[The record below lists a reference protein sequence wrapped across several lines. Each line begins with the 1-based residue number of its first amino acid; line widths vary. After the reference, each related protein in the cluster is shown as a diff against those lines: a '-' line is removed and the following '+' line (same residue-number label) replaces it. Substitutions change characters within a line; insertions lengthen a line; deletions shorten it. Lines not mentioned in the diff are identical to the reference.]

1 MPRRV
6 ARVPALLVRDWLLDE
21 LLLLFLRA
29 APLALPEPLPR
40 VPLDLPLED
49 PPASPAQ
56 ATNGGTAKRAA
67 SKNFIGTFI
76 RQESALRW
84 AFAQLL
90 FLGTLFPGKRGK
102 RRWCA
107 VEVSNL

>member
-1 MPRRV
+1 M
-6 ARVPALLVRDWLLDE
+6 PALLVRAWLLAE
-21 LLLLFLRA
+21 VERLLFLRA

-40 VPLDLPLED
+40 VPLELPLELPLEY

-90 FLGTLFPGKRGK
+90 FLGNLFPGKRGK

>member
-1 MPRRV
+1 MPL
-6 ARVPALLVRDWLLDE
+6 LLVRDWLLAE
-21 LLLLFLRA
+21 VERLLFLRA
-29 APLALPEPLPR
+29 TPLALPR
-40 VPLDLPLED
+40 VPLELPLED

-56 ATNGGTAKRAA
+56 ATNGGAAKRAA

-90 FLGTLFPGKRGK
+90 FWGIFSPAKGAKEDGAR
-102 RRWCA
+102 
-107 VEVSNL
+107 